1 MYILSCMITFVE
13 RGLFIF

>member
-1 MYILSCMITFVE
+1 MITFVE